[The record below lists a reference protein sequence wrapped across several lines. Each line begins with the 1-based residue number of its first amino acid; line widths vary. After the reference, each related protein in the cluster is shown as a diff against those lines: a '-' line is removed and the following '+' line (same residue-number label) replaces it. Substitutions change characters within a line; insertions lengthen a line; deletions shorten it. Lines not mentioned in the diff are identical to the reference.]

1 MTRTQAIDI
10 IMAKLDKFT
19 TEQLAA
25 FSDIV
30 DAFMRDVPDEGD
42 ATSAAIA
49 GGLAQADRGEFATED
64 QVKAAFD
71 RFTH

>member
-1 MTRTQAIDI
+1 MTRNQAIDI

-30 DAFMRDVPDEGD
+30 DAFTRDVPDEGD
-42 ATSAAIA
+42 ATSTAIA
-49 GGLAQADRGEFATED
+49 EGVAQADRGEYATDD
-64 QVKAAFD
+64 QVKAAFA
-71 RFTH
+71 RFTR